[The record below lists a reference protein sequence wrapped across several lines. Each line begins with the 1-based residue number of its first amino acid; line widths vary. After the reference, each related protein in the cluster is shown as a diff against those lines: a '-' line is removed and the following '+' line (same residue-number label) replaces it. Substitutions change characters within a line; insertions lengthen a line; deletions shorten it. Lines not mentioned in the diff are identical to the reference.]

1 MRVQDL
7 EEQRLSPKKQID
19 KEQLD
24 WVNTIEPPEAKKGK
38 VQNIKE
44 AFADHLGHDLNEP
57 EAMTSQK
64 IKKDDT
70 DLPVEYY

>member
-1 MRVQDL
+1 
-7 EEQRLSPKKQID
+7 
-19 KEQLD
+19 
-24 WVNTIEPPEAKKGK
+24 VNTIEPPEAKKGK

-70 DLPVEYY
+70 DLLPVEYY